1 VKNEE
6 MYKPIVVAVIA
17 GLMVGCTTVGRKMDN
32 NVGRT
37 NKGAM
42 VLMASRT
49 LSVSIACPP
58 DKVYE
63 FVSNPE
69 NIPKWAKGLGKS
81 VSREGSYWI
90 VESSLGSMKV
100 RFAENNKFGV
110 LDQYVT
116 TPSGVEVYVPLR
128 VLANGKGSEVIF
140 TLFRL
145 PDMTDEQ
152 YTEDSKMVEQDL
164 KTLKD
169 LLEK

>member
-1 VKNEE
+1 
-6 MYKPIVVAVIA
+6 MYKPIVLAVTT
-17 GLMVGCTTVGRKMDN
+17 GLMVGCTTVGKKNDGN
-32 NVGRT
+32 EGRT
-37 NKGAM
+37 NKGATM
-42 VLMASRT
+42 VMMSSRT

-81 VSREGSYWI
+81 VSREGNYWI
-90 VESSLGSMKV
+90 VESSLGSMRV

-128 VLANGKGSEVIF
+128 VLANGNGSEVIF

-145 PDMTDEQ
+145 PDMTDEK
-152 YTEDSKMVEQDL
+152 YAEDSKMVEQDL

>member
-1 VKNEE
+1 
-6 MYKPIVVAVIA
+6 M
-17 GLMVGCTTVGRKMDN
+17 
-32 NVGRT
+32 
-37 NKGAM
+37 
-42 VLMASRT
+42 
-49 LSVSIACPP
+49 
-58 DKVYE
+58 YE

-69 NIPKWAKGLGKS
+69 NIPKWAKGSGKS
-81 VSREGSYWI
+81 VSREGNYWI

-128 VLANGKGSEVIF
+128 VLANGKGSEVVF

-145 PDMTDEQ
+145 PDMTDEK
-152 YTEDSKMVEQDL
+152 YAEDSKMVEQDL